1 MLKRLALAA
10 VLPLALVVFAQ
21 GALAAVKAS
30 DVVGQA
36 VDGFIRPAY
45 AELHGR
51 AASLESAVKALCAA
65 PGETNLAAAR
75 AAFSQAVKAWSAVEI
90 VMFGPVREDNR
101 YERMLFWPDRK
112 SIGLKQ
118 VQAALAG
125 KDPSAAD
132 PAQLAGKSV
141 AMQGFGALE
150 YVLFG
155 TGAETLVGQEGAY
168 RCAFGAAI
176 GANIETMS
184 AEVKAEWDDPHGFA
198 KTWSNPAGDNPVYR
212 TGSEAVTELMGVFI
226 NGLEMIRDV
235 RVKGFL
241 GASPDA
247 DRPKQAIYWRSQG
260 TAASLAAN
268 LEGMDRL
275 FESAHLADALSPE
288 AGWIAESIHIQLAN
302 GVAAANAAAG
312 PLDEV
317 LADPERRAR
326 LDHFVLVTS
335 SLTNLFGVRLSGEF
349 GLTAGF
355 SSLDG
360 D

>member
-1 MLKRLALAA
+1 MLKRLAFAALPFAFALAQ
-10 VLPLALVVFAQ
+10 PAQ
-21 GALAAVKAS
+21 GAVKAS
-30 DVVGQA
+30 DVIGQA

-45 AELHGR
+45 AQLHER
-51 AASLESAVKALCAA
+51 AATLASTVEELCAT
-65 PGETNLAAAR
+65 PDETNLAAAR
-75 AAFSQAVKAWSAVEI
+75 TAFSQATKAWSQVDI
-90 VMFGPVREDNR
+90 IMFGPVREDNR

-118 VQAALAG
+118 VQAALAD
-125 KDPSAAD
+125 KDPTAAD

-155 TGAETLVGQEGAY
+155 TDAETLAGKDGAY
-168 RCAFGAAI
+168 RCAFGRAVAE
-176 GANIETMS
+176 NIETMS
-184 AEVKAEWDDPHGFA
+184 GDVSADWQNKDGFA
-198 KTWSNPAGDNPVYR
+198 AIWATPGADNSVYR

-226 NGLEMIRDV
+226 NGLEMVRDV

-241 GASPDA
+241 GGNPDT
-247 DRPKQAIYWRSQG
+247 DKPKQAIYWRSQG

-275 FESAHLADALSPE
+275 FQSARLVDALSPE
-288 AGWIAESIHIQLAN
+288 ARWIAESIHIHLSNAV
-302 GVAAANAAAG
+302 VAANDVTG
-312 PLDEV
+312 PIDEA
-317 LADPERRAR
+317 LADPERRAK
-326 LDHFVLVTS
+326 LEHFVLVTS
-335 SLTNLFGVRLSGEF
+335 SLSNLFGTRLSGEF